1 MGSHA
6 SRQWDIIV
14 TTNNLNDDCRIPIQ
28 VVAEVTG
35 ASRAPEHRRREKRA
49 LLPNNNSY
57 ESTKIVKRENTQKSS
72 SQILLDFREYLQKVR
87 NNPNIQ
93 KSEIIQIFHDVITT

>member
-1 MGSHA
+1 MPRIIFYFADKSCIPSGKSHA

-35 ASRAPEHRRREKRA
+35 ASR
-49 LLPNNNSY
+49 
-57 ESTKIVKRENTQKSS
+57 
-72 SQILLDFREYLQKVR
+72 
-87 NNPNIQ
+87 
-93 KSEIIQIFHDVITT
+93 